1 MKRAI
6 RTSIIE
12 IDSTEPDGVQW
23 ASASI
28 QTVEVDE
35 ANKVI
40 SVSGK
45 RDTLARRID
54 LVATEIVSVY
64 DPVTGIT
71 NDISVAGVGKAIELL
86 MVKWM
91 LEDNPEAY
99 FDPEMNRVVIS

>member
-23 ASASI
+23 ATASI

-45 RDTLARRID
+45 RDTLARRI
-54 LVATEIVSVY
+54 ATEIVSVY
-64 DPVTGIT
+64 DPVTGVT

-86 MVKWM
+86 IVKWM

>member
-12 IDSTEPDGVQW
+12 IDSTEPDGIQW
-23 ASASI
+23 VSANI
-28 QTVEVDE
+28 QTIEVDE
-35 ANKVI
+35 DNKVTSI
-40 SVSGK
+40 SGK

-64 DPVTGIT
+64 DPVTDT
-71 NDISVAGVGKAIELL
+71 TSNISVAGVGKAIELL

-91 LEDNPEAY
+91 IEDNEQAY
-99 FDPEMNRVVIS
+99 FDAEIDRVVIS